1 MGKTA
6 QEKMIESE
14 VFRAL
19 FTQASEGII
28 IVHKGFINKVNFS
41 AYKLFGYDPGE
52 LIGQSIDVLVPDK
65 YRDGHE
71 NHRTKYE
78 SQPKARPMGK
88 GLELYGQKKDGSV
101 FPLEISLSPFEQG
114 GERYILAF
122 IVDNTERKKAEEKLK
137 NYSAVLEREVKDRTL
152 VLEEAISQL
161 ERTKDE
167 LKEALNKEKELNDL
181 KSRFV
186 SMASHEFRTPLA
198 TILSSVSLISKY
210 NDAENLEKKNKHISR
225 IKSSVNNLT
234 DILNDFLSLSKLE
247 EGKISFDPVEFNL
260 HELSS
265 TVVQEMQSISRQDQ
279 KIDFSFNANENMYSD
294 KKIIRNILINLISNA
309 IKFSNED
316 GTIKV
321 KISYTKKHFVLEVA
335 DNGIGIS
342 NEDKKHLFE
351 RFFRGKNATNI
362 GGTGL
367 GLNIVSK
374 YVELLKGKIELQSEL
389 GKGTTFIITIP
400 DKQKPSES

>member
-28 IVHKGFINKVNFS
+28 IVHKGVINKVNFS

-122 IVDNTERKKAEEKLK
+122 IVDNTDRKKAEEKLK

-167 LKEALNKEKELNDL
+167 LKEALDKEKELNDL

-247 EGKISFDPVEFNL
+247 EGKISFDPIEFNL

-265 TVVQEMQSISRQDQ
+265 TVVQEMQSIAKQDQ

-321 KISYTKKHFVLEVA
+321 NISYTKKHFILEVA
-335 DNGIGIS
+335 DTGIGIS